1 MVDRDTATIAAL
13 VARLR
18 REVEQARFAGDDPA
32 VVVAATDSPTV
43 IVAKTLA
50 AERLNAPL
58 RLGDALLSLQ
68 EDVAEELF
76 YRGVTALRYWRFAAA
91 QAAFEEA
98 GARTAMPA
106 LQQRLALFRAATA
119 LLRRVVLAD
128 PDQPPKPVAEERAVA
143 LVDTL
148 DALAPAERVHYAA
161 ELHRLVALRGALAA
175 DPYLQTVHGLLRAR
189 LALGAGD
196 DTVGLGWLLRAAVL
210 HADRLAPSPYLADLL
225 ARARQRLRRFL
236 GEAAPTAPSAASSPP
251 PSQGGDRAG
260 DPTSA
265 ASETEGDAGDDVR
278 AGELLAALAGHLDVL
293 LGRDVQGDAAQ
304 FGIAL
309 YHESDES

>member
-148 DALAPAERVHYAA
+148 DALARAERVHYAA

-236 GEAAPTAPSAASSPP
+236 GEASPP
-251 PSQGGDRAG
+251 QNWGGQGGGG

-265 ASETEGDAGDDVR
+265 AGETEGDAGDDVR

>member
-13 VARLR
+13 VGRLQR
-18 REVEQARFAGDDPA
+18 GVEQARFAGDDPA

-50 AERLNAPL
+50 AERLNTPL

-236 GEAAPTAPSAASSPP
+236 GEASPP
-251 PSQGGDRAG
+251 QNWGGQGGGG

-265 ASETEGDAGDDVR
+265 AGETEGDAGDDVR